1 MKTPRALF
9 IFMTLALPIGTFG
22 AAARADTHDR
32 LAQGEVIIPT
42 EAQIDGMQTDAIT
55 VAPLDVSEGAQ
66 RGGEAAEIRQM
77 DRRAHRIDER
87 LLTEDG
93 VCDGC

>member
-9 IFMTLALPIGTFG
+9 VFLTFALPLGTFG
-22 AAARADTHDR
+22 VAARADPHLR
-32 LAQGEVIIPT
+32 LAQGEVAIPS
-42 EAQIDGMQTDAIT
+42 EGQIDRMERDAIT

-77 DRRAHRIDER
+77 DRRDRRVDGK